1 MKSKTII
8 FYDGVCFVCSSAIKT
23 LIKIYKK
30 NILYF
35 SPLQSNFAKST
46 IDKKYLEKLDTV
58 IAVSYTHLRAH
69 ETKAL
74 RGLRGGGG

>member
-23 LIKIYKK
+23 LIKMDKK

-46 IDKKYLEKLDTV
+46 IDKKYLEKMDTTLLHGV
-58 IAVSYTHLRAH
+58 YGSTVKNLTLTFGSKIFS
-69 ETKAL
+69 
-74 RGLRGGGG
+74 